1 MGHSEDMTYFL
12 MALLVIAAAI
22 PLALLLDR
30 RLTLAFN
37 NMINGGPRE
46 GFSTIAA
53 DRELMP
59 RCFTRDAD
67 AQAILLA
74 LKPAKAVDPDA
85 FGELSL
91 ILQKMLC
98 VDADVT
104 GAGVGGY
111 QSFQLPF
118 VTQHDLEPAASL
130 VGRCLKGALRSR
142 DLELTI
148 DKWEKRGAVLIQ
160 SLAGCLQGGGEAVR
174 SECQTRFRTV
184 TKRAARTIGQ
194 ACTSARV
201 SMDIP
206 AGPRDPGYTI
216 PKGLEEQGPYAIRG
230 EVQYI

>member
-37 NMINGGPRE
+37 TMMNGGRRE
-46 GFSTIAA
+46 GFSTIAV
-53 DRELMP
+53 DRDLMP
-59 RCFTRDAD
+59 RCFTRDTD

-104 GAGVGGY
+104 GAGVGEY

-118 VTQHDLEPAASL
+118 VTQHDLEPAASF
-130 VGRCLKGALRSR
+130 VGRCLKGAVRSR

-160 SLAGCLQGGGEAVR
+160 TLTGGIEGGESVR
-174 SECQTRFRTV
+174 TECQTRFRTV
-184 TKRAARTIGQ
+184 TKRAARNIGQ

-201 SMDIP
+201 SMDVP
-206 AGPRDPGYTI
+206 AGPRDPGFSV

>member
-1 MGHSEDMTYFL
+1 MAHSNDLQFFL
-12 MALLVIAAAI
+12 TALLAAVVVAI
-22 PLALLLDR
+22 VATQLNGQ
-30 RLTLAFN
+30 TVTAFT
-37 NMINGGPRE
+37 NMINGTHRE
-46 GFSTIAA
+46 GFSTIAV

-174 SECQTRFRTV
+174 SESLTRFRTV
-184 TKRAARTIGQ
+184 TKRSARAIGQ
-194 ACTSARV
+194 ACTSAQV

>member
-1 MGHSEDMTYFL
+1 MVHSDDLGFFL
-12 MALLVIAAAI
+12 MALLAAVVVAI
-22 PLALLLDR
+22 LATQLNGQTITQ
-30 RLTLAFN
+30 LTN
-37 NMINGGPRE
+37 RMYGRSHE
-46 GFSTIAA
+46 GFSTIAV

-67 AQAILLA
+67 AQALLLA
-74 LKPAKAVDPDA
+74 LKPARSVDPDA

-160 SLAGCLQGGGEAVR
+160 SLSGCIQNGESVR

-184 TKRAARTIGQ
+184 AKRSARTIGQ

-206 AGPRDPGYTI
+206 AGPRDPGFSI
-216 PKGLEEQGPYAIRG
+216 PKGLEEQGPYAIKG

>member
-1 MGHSEDMTYFL
+1 MVHSDDLGFFL
-12 MALLVIAAAI
+12 MALLAAVVVVI
-22 PLALLLDR
+22 LATQFNGQTITLL
-30 RLTLAFN
+30 T
-37 NMINGGPRE
+37 NMIDGRTRE
-46 GFSTIAA
+46 GFSTIAV

-59 RCFTRDAD
+59 RCFTRDTD

-160 SLAGCLQGGGEAVR
+160 SLSGCIQNGESVR

-184 TKRAARTIGQ
+184 AKRSARTIGQ

-206 AGPRDPGYTI
+206 AGPRDPGYTV
-216 PKGLEEQGPYAIRG
+216 PKGLEEQGPYAIKG

>member
-1 MGHSEDMTYFL
+1 MGHSDDLTYIFV
-12 MALLVIAAAI
+12 ALLAI
-22 PLALLLDR
+22 LVASS
-30 RLTLAFN
+30 LAFGLDHRVKLAFHN
-37 NMINGGPRE
+37 LVNGGPRE
-46 GFSTIAA
+46 GFSTIAV
-53 DRELMP
+53 DRDLMP
-59 RCFTRDAD
+59 RCFTRDTD

-174 SECQTRFRTV
+174 SESLTRFRTV
-184 TKRAARTIGQ
+184 AKRSARTIGQ

-206 AGPRDPGYTI
+206 AGPRDPGYTV

>member
-1 MGHSEDMTYFL
+1 MGHSDNIGTYFTV
-12 MALLVIAAAI
+12 ALIAALIAI
-22 PLALLLDR
+22 PLAIGLNR
-30 RLTLAFN
+30 RTANVFQ
-37 NMINGGPRE
+37 GFQE
-46 GFSTIAA
+46 GFSTVAV

-67 AQAILLA
+67 AQAVLLA
-74 LKPAKAVDPDA
+74 LRPAKAVDPDA

-104 GAGVGGY
+104 GSGVGSY

-118 VTQHDLEPAASL
+118 VTQHDLEPAASF
-130 VGRCLKGALRSR
+130 VGRCLKGAVRSR

-160 SLAGCLQGGGEAVR
+160 SLAAGNESVR
-174 SECQTRFRTV
+174 SECQTRFHTV
-184 TKRAARTIGQ
+184 AKRAARNIGQ
-194 ACTSARV
+194 ACTNQRV
-201 SMDIP
+201 AMDIP
-206 AGPRDPGYTI
+206 AGTRDPGYTI
-216 PKGLEEQGPYAIRG
+216 PKGLDEQGPYSIKG